1 MLLNADTSSIISTQK
16 SMKIIVP
23 SKQRPSMTPMKIQG
37 KNLFIFL
44 KREQIENSNA
54 VTKTNP

>member
-1 MLLNADTSSIISTQK
+1 
-16 SMKIIVP
+16 MKIIVP